1 MRTELKVF
9 SKLFSDKTKLSKKV
23 ALGTVKEDIDFYI
36 NYIEDP
42 KNKAEQIVSDM
53 KNLGDKMQGILSEIQ
68 TLIPEAKETLELG
81 YRLTGEIDDVI
92 ERARQSA
99 DELGIDPAAIGNF
112 TELEAIAKEDFF
124 YFKDIEDAWW
134 TSIKSKTDQLSDSE
148 DLFR

>member
-1 MRTELKVF
+1 MSTELKVF
-9 SKLFSDKTKLSKKV
+9 TKLFSDKTKLSKKV

>member
-1 MRTELKVF
+1 MPTENKVF
-9 SKLFSDKTKLSKKV
+9 TKLFSDKTKLSKKV

-68 TLIPEAKETLELG
+68 TPIPEAKETLELG

>member
-1 MRTELKVF
+1 MPTENKVF
-9 SKLFSDKTKLSKKV
+9 TKLFSDKNNLSKKV

-36 NYIEDP
+36 NYIKDP

-53 KNLGDKMQGILSEIQ
+53 KNLGDKMQGILSELQI
-68 TLIPEAKETLELG
+68 LLPEALETLELG

-99 DELGIDPAAIGNF
+99 EELGIDPAAIGNF
-112 TELEAIAKEDFF
+112 TELEEIAKEDFF

-134 TSIKSKTDQLSDSE
+134 TSIKAKTDQLSDSE
-148 DLFR
+148 DLFK

>member
-1 MRTELKVF
+1 MPTENKVF
-9 SKLFSDKTKLSKKV
+9 TKLFSDKTKLSKKV

>member
-1 MRTELKVF
+1 MPTENKVF
-9 SKLFSDKTKLSKKV
+9 TKLFSDKTKLSKKV

-42 KNKAEQIVSDM
+42 KSKAEQIVSDM
-53 KNLGDKMQGILSEIQ
+53 KSLGDKMQGVLSELQ
-68 TLIPEAKETLELG
+68 TLLPEAKETLQLG

-99 DELGIDPAAIGNF
+99 EKLGIDPAAIGNF
-112 TELEAIAKEDFF
+112 TELEEIAKEDFF

>member
-1 MRTELKVF
+1 MPTENKVF
-9 SKLFSDKTKLSKKV
+9 TKLFSDKTNLSKKV

-53 KNLGDKMQGILSEIQ
+53 KNLGDKMQGILSELQ
-68 TLIPEAKETLELG
+68 SLLPEALETLELG

-99 DELGIDPAAIGNF
+99 EELGIDPAAIGNF
-112 TELEAIAKEDFF
+112 TELEEIAKEDFF

-134 TSIKSKTDQLSDSE
+134 TSIKAKTDQLSDSE
-148 DLFR
+148 DLFK

>member
-1 MRTELKVF
+1 MPTENKVF
-9 SKLFSDKTKLSKKV
+9 TKLFSYKTKLSKKV